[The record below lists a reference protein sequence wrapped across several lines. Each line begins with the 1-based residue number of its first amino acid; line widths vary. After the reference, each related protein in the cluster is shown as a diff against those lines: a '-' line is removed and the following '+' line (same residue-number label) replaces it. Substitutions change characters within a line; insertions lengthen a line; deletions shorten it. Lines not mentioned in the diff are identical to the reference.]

1 MAELADAADL
11 KSAGLWSSGFES
23 LRPYQIA
30 FICAAQRYTMSNQE
44 ECTTK
49 GEQWLYLATPPTA
62 HRLPE
67 YRVAALASLDLEEH
81 MKDNPLVLDRP
92 GHIEWMVTED
102 EDGYLT
108 AHGAIRVP
116 VNIVF
121 APATEEGADRKIE
134 RVIVNGKLQVRSS
147 CRRRGAARQEL
158 RPRRQEGAKRE
169 LHALSQEHQGLARR
183 YGARRLL
190 VAAGVCAT
198 SWSIISS
205 RSS

>member
-1 MAELADAADL
+1 MALFGN
-11 KSAGLWSSGFES
+11 S
-23 LRPYQIA
+23 
-30 FICAAQRYTMSNQE
+30 
-44 ECTTK
+44 
-49 GEQWLYLATPPTA
+49 PTA

-121 APATEEGADRKIE
+121 APATEEGADPEIE
-134 RVIVNGKLQVRSS
+134 RVIVNGKRKFD
-147 CRRRGAARQEL
+147 RRVEEEEL
-158 RPRRQEGAKRE
+158 HDKNYGLDEGAKRE

-190 VAAGVCAT
+190 VVAGVCAT

>member
-1 MAELADAADL
+1 MALF
-11 KSAGLWSSGFES
+11 GNSS
-23 LRPYQIA
+23 
-30 FICAAQRYTMSNQE
+30 
-44 ECTTK
+44 
-49 GEQWLYLATPPTA
+49 TA

-121 APATEEGADRKIE
+121 APATEEGADPESNASSSMASASSIVASRKKSYTT
-134 RVIVNGKLQVRSS
+134 RTTVSTS
-147 CRRRGAARQEL
+147 RRRRAKASCATARTS
-158 RPRRQEGAKRE
+158 RP
-169 LHALSQEHQGLARR
+169 SQEERR
-183 YGARRLL
+183 
-190 VAAGVCAT
+190 
-198 SWSIISS
+198 
-205 RSS
+205 

>member
-1 MAELADAADL
+1 MALF
-11 KSAGLWSSGFES
+11 G
-23 LRPYQIA
+23 
-30 FICAAQRYTMSNQE
+30 N
-44 ECTTK
+44 
-49 GEQWLYLATPPTA
+49 PPTA

-121 APATEEGADRKIE
+121 APATEEGADPEIE
-134 RVIVNGKLQVRSS
+134 RVIVNGKRKFD
-147 CRRRGAARQEL
+147 RRVE
-158 RPRRQEGAKRE
+158 EEE
-169 LHALSQEHQGLARR
+169 LHDKNYGLDVKKAQSESFMR
-183 YGARRLL
+183 YRKNIKG
-190 VAAGVCAT
+190 
-198 SWSIISS
+198 
-205 RSS
+205 

>member
-1 MAELADAADL
+1 MALFGN
-11 KSAGLWSSGFES
+11 S
-23 LRPYQIA
+23 
-30 FICAAQRYTMSNQE
+30 
-44 ECTTK
+44 
-49 GEQWLYLATPPTA
+49 PTA

-121 APATEEGADRKIE
+121 APATEEGADPEIE
-134 RVIVNGKLQVRSS
+134 RVIVNGKRKGRFELEFYGQEDLQN
-147 CRRRGAARQEL
+147 L
-158 RPRRQEGAKRE
+158 
-169 LHALSQEHQGLARR
+169 LDALMKIQK
-183 YGARRLL
+183 
-190 VAAGVCAT
+190 
-198 SWSIISS
+198 
-205 RSS
+205 